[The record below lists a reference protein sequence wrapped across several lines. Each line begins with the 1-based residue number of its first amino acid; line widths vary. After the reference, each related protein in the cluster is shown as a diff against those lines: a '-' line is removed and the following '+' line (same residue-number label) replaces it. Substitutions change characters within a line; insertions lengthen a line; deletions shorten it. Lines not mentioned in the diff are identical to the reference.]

1 MNFTKNEKV
10 LCVVII
16 VIIIIVYLLHTQCK
30 KENMT
35 YSYCPYGFEVSLNQ
49 HACVK
54 PGEKKKP
61 CKSGQIHA
69 DNVCRYPIREHE
81 VPKGWH
87 LNYTGTGIWSDF

>member
-35 YSYCPYGFEVSLNQ
+35 YTSCPCGFKVSLNR

-54 PGEKKKP
+54 PGSNP
-61 CKSGQIHA
+61 CRP
-69 DNVCRYPIREHE
+69 CM
-81 VPKGWH
+81 
-87 LNYTGTGIWSDF
+87 